1 MKLFNFFFG
10 KKPEDPFKV
19 AERKLEKATKDL
31 EIALKTMAQHGVTFT
46 TLKIDSNGI
55 EIKYAPVIKT
65 LGSKFSLKVSQKEEP
80 KKEDKATK

>member
-1 MKLFNFFFG
+1 MGLLSIFFPP
-10 KKPEDPFKV
+10 KPEDPFKV
-19 AERKLEKATKDL
+19 AERKLEKATKEL